1 MAEISLPCNC
11 SHELLA
17 LGRRA
22 AFGPSARSPRRPL
35 SGRSASCGRGCVSFA
50 PSSAS
55 CLASRRH
62 RALGS
67 ASCLGGVGH
76 PPAVE
81 PGRRRRLVFTW
92 LVNRPAETDYSVRPW
107 PNFSSRRRAS
117 RVPVPFVRLG
127 FSLAVAIASG
137 RFAVCGSR
145 RLVSRRSVRFR
156 WSALLAAR
164 VVWACGRLSF
174 RCLVRHRRAGVSSTR
189 LFPVLNPT
197 GGALYCVKG
206 PCRLR
211 PLCKPER
218 RISGR
223 SFF

>member
-1 MAEISLPCNC
+1 MAEISLACNC
-11 SHELLA
+11 PHELLA

-35 SGRSASCGRGCVSFA
+35 RCRSASCGNGCVYFA
-50 PSSAS
+50 PGSAS

-62 RALGS
+62 RASGFGVLPRPRRTSSRRS
-67 ASCLGGVGH
+67 ACRL
-76 PPAVE
+76 A
-81 PGRRRRLVFTW
+81 RLVFTW
-92 LVNRPAETDYSVRPW
+92 LDNRTAGTVFSVRPW